1 MLNDNPTLDE
11 LRKELVKVANGE
23 AVENSQINAIKALIS
38 LKLNEERLKY
48 SRIRLSNQ
56 AIDTGDFET
65 I

>member
-23 AVENSQINAIKALIS
+23 EVENSQINAIKALIS
-38 LKLNEERLKY
+38 LRLNEERLKY

>member
-23 AVENSQINAIKALIS
+23 PMENSQINAIKALIS
-38 LKLNEERLKY
+38 LRLNEERLKY

>member
-23 AVENSQINAIKALIS
+23 PMENSQINAIKALIS
-38 LKLNEERLKY
+38 LRLNEERLKF

>member
-23 AVENSQINAIKALIS
+23 PMENSQINAIKALIS

>member
-23 AVENSQINAIKALIS
+23 PVENSQINAIKALIS
-38 LKLNEERLKY
+38 LRLNEERLKY

>member
-38 LKLNEERLKY
+38 LRLNEERLKY

>member
-23 AVENSQINAIKALIS
+23 PVENSQINAIKALIS
-38 LKLNEERLKY
+38 LRLNEERLKY

-56 AIDTGDFET
+56 AIDIGDFET

>member
-38 LKLNEERLKY
+38 LRLNEERLKY
-48 SRIRLSNQ
+48 SRLRLSNQ

>member
-23 AVENSQINAIKALIS
+23 EVENSQINAIKALIS
-38 LKLNEERLKY
+38 LRLNEERLKY

-56 AIDTGDFET
+56 AIDAGDFET

>member
-23 AVENSQINAIKALIS
+23 PMENSQINAIKALIS
-38 LKLNEERLKY
+38 LRLNEERLKY
-48 SRIRLSNQ
+48 SRIKLSNQ